1 MGTPPEPV
9 AVKEVIFDE
18 AGMWESI
25 NGYKVLKATT
35 LKIPNSVEAMHK
47 LDGVEVVFSS
57 EQAEEGGHPVILEFL
72 SKEEIHEQSGA

>member
-1 MGTPPEPV
+1 METPPERG

-35 LKIPNSVEAMHK
+35 SKIPNFAEAMHK
-47 LDGVEVVFSS
+47 LDAVEAVFSN
-57 EQAEEGGHPVILEFL
+57 EQAEEGGHPGNRGVFVERGDL
-72 SKEEIHEQSGA
+72 